1 MNIKEFRQK
10 KKLTQVDFAEV
21 LNIAQGTV
29 SKAEL
34 GNSIACFKIL
44 VKMRLVFGFNVNKY
58 IDKNYN
64 GQL

>member
-1 MNIKEFRQK
+1 MKIKDFRNKQN
-10 KKLTQVDFAEV
+10 LTQSEFASK
-21 LNIAQGTV
+21 LDIAQGTV

-58 IDKNYN
+58 IDKNYK
-64 GQL
+64 